1 MKYLLLKSTISSL
14 VTFFWLKMLVF
25 VKNRNKTEPMELVPW
40 KSTNNSNQENEDFQV
55 PLKATTITVVFLL
68 LFFVFFIVIFIS
80 DELWHS
86 LTTMVTV
93 IGILPLP
100 LLLIF
105 TVKQKDPKKSKSVQP
120 PKILQF
126 HESLSNPL
134 QYHESTN
141 FDDQENEDNYVVVQV
156 EPSFLPNA
164 IEEINSV

>member
-1 MKYLLLKSTISSL
+1 
-14 VTFFWLKMLVF
+14 MLVF
-25 VKNRNKTEPMELVPW
+25 VKNRNKTEPLELVPW
-40 KSTNNSNQENEDFQV
+40 KSTNNLNQENEDFQV

-68 LFFVFFIVIFIS
+68 LFLVSFVVIFLS
-80 DELWHS
+80 DKLWYS

-93 IGILPLP
+93 IGIFPLP

-126 HESLSNPL
+126 HENLSNPL
-134 QYHESTN
+134 QYQESTN
-141 FDDQENEDNYVVVQV
+141 FDDQKNENNDMDVQV

>member
-1 MKYLLLKSTISSL
+1 
-14 VTFFWLKMLVF
+14 MLVF
-25 VKNRNKTEPMELVPW
+25 VKNRNKTKPLELVPW
-40 KSTNNSNQENEDFQV
+40 KSTNNSNQENDDFQV
-55 PLKATTITVVFLL
+55 PLKATTISVVFLL
-68 LFFVFFIVIFIS
+68 LFCVFFIVIFIS
-80 DELWHS
+80 DELWYS
-86 LTTMVTV
+86 LTTMVII

-126 HESLSNPL
+126 HENLSHPL

-141 FDDQENEDNYVVVQV
+141 FDEQENGNNQVVVQV

>member
-1 MKYLLLKSTISSL
+1 
-14 VTFFWLKMLVF
+14 MLVF
-25 VKNRNKTEPMELVPW
+25 VKNRNKTQPLELIPW
-40 KSTNNSNQENEDFQV
+40 KSTKNLNQENEDFQV

-68 LFFVFFIVIFIS
+68 LFLVSFVVIFLS
-80 DELWHS
+80 DELWYS
-86 LTTMVTV
+86 LTTMVIV

-126 HESLSNPL
+126 HENLSNAL

-141 FDDQENEDNYVVVQV
+141 FDDQENENNQVVIQV

>member
-1 MKYLLLKSTISSL
+1 
-14 VTFFWLKMLVF
+14 MLIF
-25 VKNRNKTEPMELVPW
+25 VKNRNKTEPLELVPW
-40 KSTNNSNQENEDFQV
+40 KSTNNSNQEKEDFQV

-68 LFFVFFIVIFIS
+68 LFCVFFIVITIS
-80 DELWHS
+80 DALWHS

-100 LLLIF
+100 LLLTF
-105 TVKQKDPKKSKSVQP
+105 TVKQKDRKKSKSVQP

-126 HESLSNPL
+126 HEKLSNPL

-141 FDDQENEDNYVVVQV
+141 FDGQENENNHVVVQV

>member
-1 MKYLLLKSTISSL
+1 
-14 VTFFWLKMLVF
+14 MLVF
-25 VKNRNKTEPMELVPW
+25 VKNRNKTESLELVPW
-40 KSTNNSNQENEDFQV
+40 KSTNNLNQENEDFQV

-68 LFFVFFIVIFIS
+68 LFLVSFVVIFLS
-80 DELWHS
+80 DKLWYS

-93 IGILPLP
+93 IGIFPLP

-126 HESLSNPL
+126 HENLSNAL

-141 FDDQENEDNYVVVQV
+141 FDDQENENNQVVVQV

-164 IEEINSV
+164 IEEINCV